1 MTAARIFP
9 TWARPALAFAAIFTA
24 LQGPAEAQFFSDDE
38 ARRAILDLRAR
49 LTQLEAKQ
57 TQIEVKQT
65 QIETRQTQNEARQ
78 AELAAMGARVDG
90 LARAQLDNAATSEA
104 MRRDIAQVRGAVEQL
119 TQQLRL
125 SEDQQRQ
132 LVQPID
138 AQLQS
143 VYARLAA
150 LEPQPVVVDDQ
161 RVMVSAAEKSAFEAA
176 QSLLASRALE
186 AGAAAFSEFNARFPS
201 SALAPWAL
209 SAEGAAYYA
218 TKNYPMAIQA
228 ISRLARDFPG
238 HSRTADGLLT
248 LAASQAESGQTNAAR
263 ATLAAIPKQFPGTE
277 AARTAAQRLK
287 ALPTAGSR

>member
-1 MTAARIFP
+1 MTTTNARKLSI
-9 TWARPALAFAAIFTA
+9 WDRPALACAAILMA
-24 LQGPAEAQFFSDDE
+24 AQGPAFAQLFSDDE

-49 LTQLEAKQ
+49 LTQIEAKQ
-57 TQIEVKQT
+57 TQIEA
-65 QIETRQTQNEARQ
+65 RQTQTEARQ

-90 LARAQLDNAATSEA
+90 LARAQLDNAATAEA

-119 TQQLRL
+119 TQQLKL

-132 LVQPID
+132 LLQPID

-150 LEPQPVVVDDQ
+150 LEPQPVMVDDQ

-176 QSLLASRALE
+176 QSLLASSALE
-186 AGAAAFSEFNARFPS
+186 AGAAAFSEFNTRFPG

-218 TKNYPMAIQA
+218 TKVYPMAIQA
-228 ISRLARDFPG
+228 LSRLARDHPG
-238 HSRTADGLLT
+238 HSRTPDGLLT
-248 LAASQAESGQTNAAR
+248 LAASQAESGQTTAAR
-263 ATLAAIPKQFPGTE
+263 ATLATIPKRFPGTE
-277 AARTAAQRLK
+277 AARTATQRLK
-287 ALPTAGSR
+287 ALPAAGSR